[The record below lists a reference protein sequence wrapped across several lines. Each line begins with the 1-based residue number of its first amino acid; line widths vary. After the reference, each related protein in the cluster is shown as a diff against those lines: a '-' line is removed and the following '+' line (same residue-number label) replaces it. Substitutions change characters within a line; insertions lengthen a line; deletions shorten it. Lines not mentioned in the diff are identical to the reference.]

1 MQATRWG
8 SARGAAAVA
17 FALLLGAAP
26 ARAEDQSRGRE
37 AGLGFASGLASMFYA
52 PVKIFYAFGGLLVG
66 GAAFALSGGDQ
77 DVAGPVL
84 DASVRGDYVITPKHL
99 VGDEELEFIGRSP
112 RNRKARQAGSDW

>member
-1 MQATRWG
+1 MNRIA
-8 SARGAAAVA
+8 SGAAAA
-17 FALLLGAAP
+17 ALALAIGSAP
-26 ARAEDQSRGRE
+26 ARADDQSRGRE
-37 AGLGFASGLASMFYA
+37 AGLGLASGLASMFYA

-99 VGDEELEFIGRSP
+99 SGEDELEFIGRSP
-112 RNRKARQAGSDW
+112 RNRKARQASGDW